1 MSARATKT
9 PSSWDSL
16 YFPTPELKVIRY
28 LVSAKETSY
37 SLRVLVSKLKGVR
50 SLGGIQGLE
59 KILER
64 LEESG
69 IVNFIDNRRGV
80 RLQDEHPTVAVSRR
94 LWAMCEIE
102 GLAQQVEA
110 LSSKGVLLGV
120 MPAEINL
127 FVVTEQP
134 EEVKKAVEQFPLAKQ
149 ILLTSRSRAQFDGLP
164 KQDPKLYTQV
174 TGGDLLWGSSW

>member
-16 YFPTPELKVIRY
+16 FFSTPELKVVRY
-28 LVSAKETSY
+28 LVSSKETSY

-50 SLGGIQGLE
+50 GLGGIQGLE

-80 RLQDEHPTVAVSRR
+80 RIQDEHPTVAVSRR
-94 LWAMCEIE
+94 LWAMCDIE
-102 GLAQQVEA
+102 GLSIQLQAI
-110 LSSKGVLLGV
+110 SSKGVMLAV
-120 MPAEINL
+120 HPAEIQL
-127 FVVTEQP
+127 FVVTEQA
-134 EEVKKAVEQFPLAKQ
+134 EECKKLTEQYPLGKL
-149 ILLTSRSRAQFDGLP
+149 ISLTTQSRDQFDHLQ
-164 KQDPKLYTQV
+164 KQDSKLYNQV
-174 TGGDLLWGSSW
+174 SQGNLLWGSSW